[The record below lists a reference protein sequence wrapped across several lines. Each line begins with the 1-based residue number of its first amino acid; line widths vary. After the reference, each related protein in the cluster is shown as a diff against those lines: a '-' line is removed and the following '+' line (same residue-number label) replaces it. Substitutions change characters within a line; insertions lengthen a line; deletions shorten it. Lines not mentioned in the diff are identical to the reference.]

1 MADSPAR
8 TGIRTAGPNVAGPRR
23 DAPLALAIAAVVT
36 WLGLRS
42 LHVRQFKPEPQLSAT
57 TLYDLLKVAFAV
69 AVGIG
74 GVVALVTAYRRQ
86 RVAEFAHELAAR
98 IEDRA
103 DRGEEENQKL
113 AARTEEREA
122 TGWLLNERFATA
134 AGQLGSES
142 PAVRLA
148 GIYAMAGLADDWPQR
163 RQTCVDVLCAYL
175 RMPYARRTGRRRGP
189 TGPAGVPGYT
199 RSAPH
204 RHPHHHRPPRTLP
217 PACHPTRLVRPR
229 PRLHWHHIRQRH
241 RRLQRRP
248 VHRRHRQLPRRPVHR
263 RHRQLPA
270 APSSPAAPS
279 TSAAPSSPAPPSTSA
294 TPSSPAP
301 PSTSATPSLPAA
313 PSTSATLSPS
323 PAPRFFHGQAQFAD
337 GTVYFRRAQF
347 TGGTVYF
354 RGAWF
359 TGGTVD
365 FRDAQFTGG
374 TVYFSD
380 AEWRCLLSCPPGM
393 SRRPECSCLAGLSQ
407 ERTGARGPQIP
418 HKVTRSAVTQDRQP
432 SPAGRHGNGSDKG
445 SLPSRPPSAPDPAI
459 GIGSLPIGRRDKSE
473 KIGGRR
479 LVIEWTAQ
487 L

>member
-1 MADSPAR
+1 MDGDDGAR
-8 TGIRTAGPNVAGPRR
+8 PGWPTPQREQAYERL
-23 DAPLALAIAAVVT
+23 APMWLALGGTLTLALAIAAVVT

-122 TGWLLNERFATA
+122 TRLLNERFATA

-175 RMPYARRTGRRRGP
+175 RMPYAP
-189 TGPAGVPGYT
+189 EPAADAAQPDRQAYQATQEVRHT
-199 RSAPH
+199 AIRIITAHLAPY
-204 RHPHHHRPPRTLP
+204 
-217 PACHPTRLVRPR
+217 
-229 PRLHWHHIRQRH
+229 
-241 RRLQRRP
+241 RRP
-248 VHRRHRQLPRRPVHR
+248 ATPQDWCGLDLDFTGTIFDSGTVDFSGAQFTGGTVNFRDAQFTGGTVNFSSAQFTGGTVNFSSAQFTGATVNFRDAQFTGATVDFSDAQFAGGTVYFSDVSPSPAPASSTARPSLPTVPSTS
-263 RHRQLPA
+263 A

-279 TSAAPSSPAPPSTSA
+279 TSAALGSPAAPSTSA

-301 PSTSATPSLPAA
+301 PSTSAALGSPAPPSTSATPSSPAA
-313 PSTSATLSPS
+313 PSTSATQS
-323 PAPRFFHGQAQFAD
+323 
-337 GTVYFRRAQF
+337 
-347 TGGTVYF
+347 GG
-354 RGAWF
+354 
-359 TGGTVD
+359 
-365 FRDAQFTGG
+365 
-374 TVYFSD
+374 
-380 AEWRCLLSCPPGM
+380 CLLSCPPGM

-418 HKVTRSAVTQDRQP
+418 HKVTHALR
-432 SPAGRHGNGSDKG
+432 
-445 SLPSRPPSAPDPAI
+445 
-459 GIGSLPIGRRDKSE
+459 
-473 KIGGRR
+473 
-479 LVIEWTAQ
+479 
-487 L
+487 

>member
-1 MADSPAR
+1 M
-8 TGIRTAGPNVAGPRR
+8 
-23 DAPLALAIAAVVT
+23 VT

-122 TGWLLNERFATA
+122 TRLLNERFATA

-148 GIYAMAGLADDWPQR
+148 GIYAMAGLADNWPQR

-175 RMPYARRTGRRRGP
+175 RMPYAPEPAADAAQPDRQAYQATQEVRHTAIRIITAHLAPYRRPATPQDWCGLDLDFTGTIFDSGTVDFSGAQF
-189 TGPAGVPGYT
+189 TGGTVNFRDAQFTGGTVNFSSAQFTGGTVNFSSAQFTGATVNFRDAQFTGATVDFSDAQFAGGTVYFSDAQSVPGT
-199 RSAPH
+199 
-204 RHPHHHRPPRTLP
+204 
-217 PACHPTRLVRPR
+217 
-229 PRLHWHHIRQRH
+229 
-241 RRLQRRP
+241 
-248 VHRRHRQLPRRPVHR
+248 
-263 RHRQLPA
+263 
-270 APSSPAAPS
+270 
-279 TSAAPSSPAPPSTSA
+279 
-294 TPSSPAP
+294 
-301 PSTSATPSLPAA
+301 
-313 PSTSATLSPS
+313 
-323 PAPRFFHGQAQFAD
+323 RFFHGQAQFAD

-347 TGGTVYF
+347 TGGTVDF
-354 RGAWF
+354 SGAWF
-359 TGGTVD
+359 TGGTVDFRDAQFTGATVDFSGAWFTGATVD

-380 AEWRCLLSCPPGM
+380 AEWRVPPIL
-393 SRRPECSCLAGLSQ
+393 PAWDVPP
-407 ERTGARGPQIP
+407 TGVFLPGRAQPGEDRGP
-418 HKVTRSAVTQDRQP
+418 RP
-432 SPAGRHGNGSDKG
+432 SD
-445 SLPSRPPSAPDPAI
+445 
-459 GIGSLPIGRRDKSE
+459 
-473 KIGGRR
+473 
-479 LVIEWTAQ
+479 TA
-487 L
+487 